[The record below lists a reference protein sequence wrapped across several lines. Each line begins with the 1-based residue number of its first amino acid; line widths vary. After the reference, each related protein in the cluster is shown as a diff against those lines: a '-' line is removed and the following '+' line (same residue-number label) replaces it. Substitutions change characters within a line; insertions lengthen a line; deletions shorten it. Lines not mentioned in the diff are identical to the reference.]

1 MPPPVPEESETTRFF
16 WSEEVTDDE
25 SPAAPKTR
33 FFPFASKDV
42 FCKRATEP
50 ALTVASASRTIDFSV
65 SISISPDFIVPWM
78 FRLSVFT
85 MIFFVAVKSPGIT
98 IFPLSSRML
107 YVIPS
112 FFTVPEGVPP
122 E

>member
-1 MPPPVPEESETTRFF
+1 MPPLAESETTRFF

-33 FFPFASKDV
+33 FFPFVSKDV
-42 FCKRATEP
+42 SCKRATEP

-85 MIFFVAVKSPGIT
+85 MIFVAVKSPGIT